1 MEHGEDNGEK
11 KLLEAGFGASEVKKQ
26 WKNPLQVQ
34 ILENAYAVAPNPSAA
49 MKEELAKLTGLDY
62 KQVQYWFG
70 NRRYMDRHGPRR
82 YRTRNEG
89 DGKFVNFPAVS
100 NSGLSSSST
109 SFVDPVAGTE
119 SSSSRRNSEMLQHLV
134 PERLAQLFTQ
144 MQDQQSVTVHVEK
157 KLGHPLRA
165 DGPIL
170 GVEFKPLP
178 PGAFGAPLAQ
188 QRSSLWPC
196 DGKVTE
202 RPTVKSIKA
211 ATLLPMSGC
220 CLMTN
225 FSNEGTDISTRDF
238 DALNPDGSPRVVEE
252 YQLFPMQPSWLDS
265 YERVKQ
271 AICPLSPANTLNN
284 QVLTS
289 AEGQTVSEYVSA
301 ASAFT
306 PQGQLSDSTNQSQQG
321 KQMTISST
329 LNGHQKAPDH
339 LYRSS
344 ASDSQDKNHPATRLD
359 NQFPSSDQIITCNAN
374 ELRSEKIH
382 SLGSTSD
389 NGNQKHDLTEVQKIV
404 DAKKER
410 DSGVPDVGHG
420 DPGPGGHGQGGEGSS
435 HLQMGLVENHISAVV
450 AFKEVENKNF
460 NKVVMNQTADL
471 PHQVGHWHGYSRYF
485 VKPRERSHS
494 SITDTGDTRVSYF
507 SNTGRCVRPLIAE
520 WNEREKKAVY
530 IDNDNESSLSW
541 STGSDSTC
549 SDGFDDQ
556 ATENGRH
563 YAQTNSVDPCDID
576 IENDDIHKDH
586 NRQEVV
592 DVDLNVEDDEDET
605 DDEDSNMK
613 EESKDKK
620 MEVNEDRR
628 TSPLSS
634 EQTA

>member
-1 MEHGEDNGEK
+1 MEHGEGNGEK

-89 DGKFVNFPAVS
+89 DGKFVNFAAVS

-109 SFVDPVAGTE
+109 SFADPVAGTE

-202 RPTVKSIKA
+202 RPTVKSIK
-211 ATLLPMSGC
+211 
-220 CLMTN
+220 
-225 FSNEGTDISTRDF
+225 
-238 DALNPDGSPRVVEE
+238 
-252 YQLFPMQPSWLDS
+252 
-265 YERVKQ
+265 
-271 AICPLSPANTLNN
+271 
-284 QVLTS
+284 
-289 AEGQTVSEYVSA
+289 
-301 ASAFT
+301 
-306 PQGQLSDSTNQSQQG
+306 
-321 KQMTISST
+321 
-329 LNGHQKAPDH
+329 
-339 LYRSS
+339 
-344 ASDSQDKNHPATRLD
+344 
-359 NQFPSSDQIITCNAN
+359 
-374 ELRSEKIH
+374 IH

-420 DPGPGGHGQGGEGSS
+420 DPAPGGHGQGGEGSS